1 MPNFLSAE
9 LLPSAIEVRTQHQS
23 RRLRV
28 TAVGPLAIGD
38 TIQGFSIPA
47 GASVYAIRATKYAGA
62 PAAATIQV
70 GQITSPPGAPIVTN
84 FAFYSAGAAL
94 SAVDG
99 LPVDFP
105 VPVLRETDVAYSASG
120 AGVTLADRPTV
131 LTLGT
136 AALGAGQSIAV
147 DILFNALA

>member
-9 LLPSAIEVRTQHQS
+9 LLPTAVEVRTQHQT

-28 TAVGPLAIGD
+28 TAVGPLAVGD
-38 TIQGFSIPA
+38 TIQGYSIPA

-70 GQITSPPGAPIVTN
+70 GQITSPPNAPIVTN
-84 FAFYSAGAAL
+84 PTFYSAGAAL

-99 LPVDFP
+99 VPVDFP
-105 VPVLRETDVAYSASG
+105 VPVIRETDVPYSAAG
-120 AGVTLADRPTV
+120 VGVTLADRPTV
-131 LTLGT
+131 LTLAG
-136 AALGAGQSIAV
+136 AALGAGQSIAIDV
-147 DILFNALA
+147 LFSALA